1 MRTLVTGGAGFIGSH
16 LVDRLLADGGEVI
29 AIDNFDPFY
38 EEAKKRANLAGAS
51 RHAHFRLVEM
61 DIRDGEGIG
70 RVVREARPDA
80 VVHLAARAGVRPSI
94 ADPALYAQVNV
105 VGTVHLLE
113 ACSRLADRPR
123 FVYASSSSVYGDRPT
138 APFRETDPVDL
149 PVSPYAATKKACELM
164 AHTFH
169 HLHGLPVTGLRFFTA
184 YGPRN
189 RPDLAIAKFVALIEA
204 GLPVPMF
211 GDGTTRRD
219 YTYVGDI
226 VDGIVRAVDRCT
238 GHHLYNLGNSDPIE
252 LRDMIRMIGEALEQ
266 GPDHRAASRAAG
278 RRPADLRRHRTRRE
292 RARLFP
298 VDAVPRGPRSV
309 RGLVAFAVSGGLN
322 GPLPASPSR
331 PRRPLDEVRRGPHR
345 GGGTASSRP
354 FAHAARPSILPSKI
368 FFASASAP
376 DVKETHCIAFT
387 SPRRGQ
393 VLSA

>member
-16 LVDRLLADGGEVI
+16 LVDRLLADGAEVI
-29 AIDNFDPFY
+29 AIDNFDAFY
-38 EEAKKRANLAGAS
+38 DEARKRANLGGAS
-51 RHAHFRLVEM
+51 RHARFRLVEM
-61 DIRDGEGIG
+61 DIRDREGIG

-94 ADPALYAQVNV
+94 ADPALYAEVNV

-113 ACSRLADRPR
+113 ACSRLEARPR

-138 APFRETDPVDL
+138 APFREDDPVDL
-149 PVSPYAATKKACELM
+149 PVSPYAATKKACELL

-189 RPDLAIAKFVALIEA
+189 RPDLAIAKFVALIDA

-252 LRDMIRMIGEALEQ
+252 LRDMIRMIGEALGKVPIIERHPEQ
-266 GPDHRAASRAAG
+266 PGDVRQTYADIGRAASELG
-278 RRPADLRRHRTRRE
+278 Y
-292 RARLFP
+292 
-298 VDAVPRGPRSV
+298 
-309 RGLVAFAVSGGLN
+309 
-322 GPLPASPSR
+322 SPSTPFR
-331 PRRPLDEVRRGPHR
+331 EGLDRYI
-345 GGGTASSRP
+345 AWSRS
-354 FAHAARPSILPSKI
+354 PSPG
-368 FFASASAP
+368 A
-376 DVKETHCIAFT
+376 
-387 SPRRGQ
+387 
-393 VLSA
+393 